1 MHVGPMCN
9 LHVGLHT
16 ALPGNCGCKATH
28 VSPHLLC
35 RATISSPS
43 VVLHT
48 SGFVFLASAKME
60 NYATYGG
67 PTHILSQQPILTS
80 TYTALKINYTDLPSS
95 GIGMEFQVGLQFH
108 SIPLVMPIP
117 FQPIIIPLIFP
128 KAIA

>member
-1 MHVGPMCN
+1 MWGST
-9 LHVGLHT
+9 LHYLAIVDARQLMYPPTYFAVQRFHPLQWFCT
-16 ALPGNCGCKATH
+16 PL
-28 VSPHLLC
+28 
-35 RATISSPS
+35 
-43 VVLHT
+43 VLY
-48 SGFVFLASAKME
+48 FLASAKTE

-67 PTHILSQQPILTS
+67 PTHILSQQLILTS